1 MIRVVDT
8 HARVWYVEDSPRLG
22 STARRLL
29 LDPDARFAVPTI
41 VLAEARFLEEA
52 GRTKVSW
59 TDILSALEADPRFE
73 VYPLTLDVL
82 RRMPREQGL
91 EMHDGI
97 ICATALLYRELLG
110 EDVQIITR
118 DKRMADSRLVETV
131 W

>member
-8 HARVWYVEDSPRLG
+8 HALVWYVEDSPRLG

-118 DKRMADSRLVETV
+118 DKRIADSRLVETV

>member
-8 HARVWYVEDSPRLG
+8 HALVWYVEDSPRLG

-41 VLAEARFLEEA
+41 VLAEARFLDEA

-118 DKRMADSRLVETV
+118 DKRIADSRLVETV